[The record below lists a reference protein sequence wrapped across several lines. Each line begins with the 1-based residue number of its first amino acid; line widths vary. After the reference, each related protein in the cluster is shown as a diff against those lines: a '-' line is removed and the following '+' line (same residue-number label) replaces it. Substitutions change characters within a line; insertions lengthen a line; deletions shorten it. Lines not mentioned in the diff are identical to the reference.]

1 MTDHPPEKDRLDE
14 LRRLAEQRGG
24 KKAAPNAPAMDEQHC
39 QQLLHELQ
47 VHQIELEMQNE
58 ELRVTQ
64 EQLSESLEKYSDLY
78 EFAPVGYVT
87 SNSKGR
93 IVEAN
98 LTFAGQLGLERAR
111 LINTA
116 LSLYATATDRAA
128 FRAHLQEV
136 AQSDERHSCELRLE
150 RRDAPDYSV
159 QVDSVRSLGA
169 DGLPLC
175 RTTITDISARKA
187 VEEEL
192 VRLYGELEIRVETRT
207 IALSESEKNFKKL
220 SQEFRAL
227 LNAISDTLILL
238 SPQMEILWVNGEN
251 TLDFDS
257 DVADPAGQYCY
268 KLLHDRMALLEDCPV
283 SRCFAT
289 AQKEASVV
297 TYNGAVLDIRAF
309 PIKEADAVGG
319 VLLLVSD
326 ITEKMAMQAEAIQAS
341 HLASLGELA
350 AGVAH
355 EINNPITGIINYG
368 QILLNEC
375 VPDSLEQDIGAR
387 IVKEGERVG
396 RIVKTLLSYAQHD
409 RRKEKRPV
417 SVAAIVAE
425 SMVLT
430 QAQIRKEGISLAVNF
445 PDDLPQIAANFQMI
459 QQCFINIINNARYA
473 LNERYSGRHDNKRLD
488 ISGERAM
495 IGDQPYVRVIFH
507 DRGKGI
513 AAHDLA
519 VLTKPFFSTKPF
531 GKGTG
536 LGLSITQKIVAA
548 HDGNLV
554 FESVLGEFTRV
565 IIELPVHQVDAE
577 AEHECEN
584 FSDR

>member
-1 MTDHPPEKDRLDE
+1 MTDHPPKENRLAE
-14 LRRLAEQRGG
+14 LRRLAEQRNGM
-24 KKAAPNAPAMDEQHC
+24 KAAPIDPVMSVNDC
-39 QQLLHELQ
+39 RQLVHELQ

-58 ELRVTQ
+58 ELRVAQ
-64 EQLSESLEKYSDLY
+64 EQLGESLEKYSDLY

-93 IVEAN
+93 ILETN
-98 LTFAGQLGLERAR
+98 LTFAGQLGVERGR
-111 LINTA
+111 LLNTA
-116 LSLYATATDRAA
+116 LSLYAVAEDRAT
-128 FRAHLQEV
+128 FRLHLERVVQN
-136 AQSDERHSCELRLE
+136 DERHTCELRLE
-150 RRDAPDYSV
+150 RRGGPDFYV
-159 QVDSVRSLGA
+159 QVDSMRALDAG
-169 DGLPLC
+169 GLPLC
-175 RTTITDISARKA
+175 RSTITDVSARKA
-187 VEEEL
+187 AEEEL
-192 VRLYGELEIRVETRT
+192 VRLYGELEGRVEART
-207 IALSESEKNFKKL
+207 IELSESEINYKKL

-238 SPQMEILWVNGEN
+238 SPQMEILWINGDN
-251 TLDFDS
+251 TLDLDTVVS
-257 DVADPAGQYCY
+257 DPAGQYCY

-289 AQKEASVV
+289 AQKEVAIV

-309 PIKEADAVGG
+309 PIKDADVVGG

-375 VPDSLEQDIGAR
+375 NPDSLEKDIGAR

-409 RRKEKRPV
+409 RRKEKRPA
-417 SVAAIVAE
+417 SIAAILEE

-430 QAQIRKEGISLAVNF
+430 QAQIRKEGIALNINL
-445 PDDLPQIAANFQMI
+445 PDDLPQIDANFQMI
-459 QQCFINIINNARYA
+459 QQCFINVINNARYA
-473 LNERYSGRHDNKRLD
+473 LNIKYPGRHENKRLD
-488 ISGERAM
+488 VSGESA
-495 IGDQPYVRVIFH
+495 IIDDHPYVRVVFH
-507 DRGKGI
+507 DQGEGM
-513 AAHDLA
+513 AAHELA
-519 VLTKPFFSTKPF
+519 VLTKPFYSTKPF

-536 LGLSITQKIVAA
+536 LGLSITHKIIAG
-548 HDGNLV
+548 HGGNLL
-554 FESVLGEFTRV
+554 FESVKDEFTRV
-565 IIELPVHQVDAE
+565 IIELPVHQNDAE
-577 AEHECEN
+577 AEHEREH
-584 FSDR
+584 SSH

>member
-1 MTDHPPEKDRLDE
+1 MTDHPPENDRLAE
-14 LRRLAEQRGG
+14 LRRLAEQRGE
-24 KKAAPNAPAMDEQHC
+24 KKAQTNDSAMVAQDC
-39 QQLLHELQ
+39 RQLVHELQ

-58 ELRVTQ
+58 ELRAAQ

-87 SNSKGR
+87 SNSRGR
-93 IVEAN
+93 ILETN
-98 LTFAGQLGLERAR
+98 LTFAGQLGVERGR
-111 LINTA
+111 LLNTA
-116 LSLYATATDRAA
+116 LSLHATAEDRAA
-128 FRAHLQEV
+128 FRLHLERVVQN
-136 AQSDERHSCELRLE
+136 DERHACELRLE
-150 RRDAPDYSV
+150 RRGGQDVCV
-159 QVDSVRSLGA
+159 QVDSMRVLDR

-175 RTTITDISARKA
+175 RTTITDVSDRKA
-187 VEEEL
+187 AEEEL
-192 VRLYGELEIRVETRT
+192 MRLHGELEDRVAART
-207 IALSESEKNFKKL
+207 IELSESEKNYKKL

-238 SPQMEILWVNGEN
+238 SPQMEILWINGDN
-251 TLDFDS
+251 TLDLNTVVS
-257 DVADPAGQYCY
+257 DPAGQYCY
-268 KLLHDRMALLEDCPV
+268 KLLHDRTALLEDCPV
-283 SRCFAT
+283 TRCFAT
-289 AQKEASVV
+289 AQKEVAIV

-309 PIKEADAVGG
+309 PIKDAEVVGG

-375 VPDSLEQDIGAR
+375 SPDSLENDIGAR

-409 RRKEKRPV
+409 RRKEKRP
-417 SVAAIVAE
+417 ANIGAILAE

-430 QAQIRKEGISLAVNF
+430 QAQIRKEGIALNINL
-445 PDDLPQIAANFQMI
+445 PDDLPQIDANFQMI

-473 LNERYSGRHDNKRLD
+473 LNQKYSGRHENKRLEV
-488 ISGERAM
+488 SGESATIDDR
-495 IGDQPYVRVIFH
+495 PYVRVVFH
-507 DRGKGI
+507 DQGEGI
-513 AAHDLA
+513 AAHELA
-519 VLTKPFFSTKPF
+519 VLTKPFYSTKPF

-536 LGLSITQKIVAA
+536 LGLSITQKIIAT
-548 HDGNLV
+548 HGGNLF
-554 FESVLGEFTRV
+554 FESVKDEFTRV
-565 IIELPVHQVDAE
+565 IIELPVHQSDAE
-577 AEHECEN
+577 AEYECED
-584 FSDR
+584 FSH